1 MVSIVVGLS
10 AGLTLHS
17 VLSLNLTD
25 HGLDQVINIVSIMY
39 FHPNSAS
46 LKIMHD
52 E

>member
-1 MVSIVVGLS
+1 MSIVIGLS

-25 HGLDQVINIVSIMY
+25 HELDQVINIVPIMC
-39 FHPNSAS
+39 FLPNSAS